1 MLKLPVELPLEL
13 AATIQHLDDVT
24 SNQKIISEATSAV
37 VSAVRAVPVQ
47 LNMPAELESN
57 TITEKHSSAS
67 IKISRFSADSSCF
80 SATSTSDK
88 RVSQSTTTSFP
99 TRTLSQRF
107 NRRYE
112 LARATLPLPPPE
124 PVSEEEHQ
132 ESEQT
137 DLTIVSA
144 DVDGAATSIS
154 DTSSD
159 KASAPECE
167 RSDSAEPLGLAID
180 VHRLSTLK
188 EIQERYQC
196 QRCTSIDTG
205 YDILV
210 ENSQGFSTSV
220 HVHDRMTLAEIKR
233 RVEEV
238 TNISGLQQ
246 QIHIVEEK
254 KRTMSPLSVCR
265 PSSTNSDTKEV
276 LTDFKISTLRK
287 RAEDPP
293 HFSSPLHHA
302 KSFDCFAKRD
312 SNTTYSP
319 IPSIKTATTASPT
332 ASFSASPEASFTF
345 GTTTPTIITA
355 PTLSTSPATSPTP
368 STPCHPP
375 RSKKRSTILRLQV
388 RTTPGRFVNMEID
401 HGTDVGD
408 LKKAVLEKE
417 GIDRTGTQRLV
428 FQGKELND
436 WHNLAFVRLLCR
448 ICLEE
453 DANLSWLTVQNHK
466 LFNSSARDGCCRL
479 APVQQVQV

>member
-1 MLKLPVELPLEL
+1 MLKLPVELPLGL

-24 SNQKIISEATSAV
+24 SNQKIISEATNAV

-47 LNMPAELESN
+47 LNMPTELESN
-57 TITEKHSSAS
+57 TITKKPSNAS
-67 IKISRFSADSSCF
+67 IKISRFSADSSTL
-80 SATSTSDK
+80 SATSASDK
-88 RVSQSTTTSFP
+88 RYSQQSAISFP

-112 LARATLPLPPPE
+112 LERATLSLPPPE
-124 PVSEEEHQ
+124 TVSEEEDQ
-132 ESEQT
+132 QSEQT
-137 DLTIVSA
+137 ELTIISA
-144 DVDGAATSIS
+144 DVDGAATSVS
-154 DTSSD
+154 ETSSKD
-159 KASAPECE
+159 VPAPDCE

-210 ENSQGFSTSV
+210 ENSQGFTTSV

-238 TNISGLQQ
+238 TGISGLQQ
-246 QIHIVEEK
+246 QLHMVEEK

-265 PSSTNSDTKEV
+265 PSPTHDGTNED
-276 LTDFKISTLRK
+276 LTDPKISTLRK

-302 KSFDCFAKRD
+302 KSFDCIAKRD
-312 SNTTYSP
+312 SNTSYSP
-319 IPSIKTATTASPT
+319 IPSLKTSMTASPT
-332 ASFSASPEASFTF
+332 ASFHASPEASFTF
-345 GTTTPTIITA
+345 GTTTPTVTTA

-375 RSKKRSTILRLQV
+375 RSKKRSTMLRLQV

-401 HGTDVGD
+401 HSTEVGD

-436 WHNLAFVRLLCR
+436 WHNLAFVGSLCPR
-448 ICLEE
+448 YL
-453 DANLSWLTVQNHK
+453 
-466 LFNSSARDGCCRL
+466 
-479 APVQQVQV
+479 